1 MRTDNRNGTEIGHRI
16 NYIAQSLIQTF
27 IRLLHNSSQAV
38 NFITQWKHSAATQIH
53 RHGLGAGE
61 TLATRPH
68 LLRSRLLR
76 LLLKNHNDEGVS
88 T

>member
-1 MRTDNRNGTEIGHRI
+1 MTAHR
-16 NYIAQSLIQTF
+16 LQT
-27 IRLLHNSSQAV
+27 LLHSR
-38 NFITQWKHSAATQIH
+38 KHRAATQVY

-68 LLRSRLLR
+68 LYRNRLLR
-76 LLLKNHNDEGVS
+76 LLMKNHNDGGVS